1 MQCGLFGTGT
11 PRIAATLDDSLRGV
25 TRIELT
31 DGAWL
36 EHLPGWLEGHERVF
50 HELTR
55 EVTWKSERRRM
66 YEHEV
71 DVPRLTARAPA
82 GGPILA
88 LLRELSGALSERYR
102 CLLGSRELGSRE
114 LGSRELGSREE
125 GLSEGRSPG
134 IALAQ
139 YRDGRDSVAFHG
151 DRVGRNA
158 AESIVAT
165 VSVGAPRRFLMKPNA
180 GGPSLSWALGW
191 GDLFVMGGTC
201 QRTWQHAVPKCAHA
215 QPRISIIFRAEGSV
229 R

>member
-11 PRIAATLDDSLRGV
+11 PRLAATLDGSLRGV
-25 TRIELT
+25 SRIELT

-36 EHLPGWLEGHERVF
+36 EHHPGWLEGHERVF

-55 EVTWKSERRRM
+55 EVAWKSERRRM

-82 GGPILA
+82 GGPIFA
-88 LLRELSGALSERYR
+88 LLRELSEALSERYR
-102 CLLGSRELGSRE
+102 CALGSSAPCLSEGFS
-114 LGSRELGSREE
+114 E
-125 GLSEGRSPG
+125 GLSAG
-134 IALAQ
+134 IALAH
-139 YRDGRDSVAFHG
+139 YRDGKDSVAFHG
-151 DRVGRNA
+151 DRVGRN

-165 VSVGAPRRFLMKPNA
+165 VSVGAPRRFLMRANT
-180 GGPSLSWALGW
+180 GGPSLSWRLGW

-215 QPRISIIFRAEGSV
+215 QPRISIIFRARGSV
-229 R
+229 G